1 MRVDRIASAV
11 SELEVVEPSW
21 HPERL
26 NRDFTLSFSFRS
38 HDEQGR
44 RTYPVSH
51 EAIDMLDKAYETTD
65 EEKQIAVEGA
75 RKAIETIDGAIRDF
89 REYGDRPT
97 TIDVNYRAGLPRAVS
112 LLGEFVVSPVLKLI
126 GSPIVMLPPGSA
138 HVDGRRGK
146 DEDTVLLC
154 RGGTPTI
161 VYEGPLYRR
170 KIDSEPINDFF
181 LARFSRFLAVNPR
194 ILPQDTAVLINSEAT
209 LHRQAA
215 QFHRRTNPSV
225 FLRAIIKPES
235 E

>member
-1 MRVDRIASAV
+1 V

-51 EAIDMLDKAYETTD
+51 EARDMLDKAYETTD

-89 REYGDRPT
+89 RGYGDRPT

-112 LLGEFVVSPVLKLI
+112 LLGGFVVSPILKLI
-126 GSPIVMLPPGSA
+126 GSPVVILPPGS
-138 HVDGRRGK
+138 
-146 DEDTVLLC
+146 
-154 RGGTPTI
+154 
-161 VYEGPLYRR
+161 
-170 KIDSEPINDFF
+170 
-181 LARFSRFLAVNPR
+181 
-194 ILPQDTAVLINSEAT
+194 
-209 LHRQAA
+209 
-215 QFHRRTNPSV
+215 
-225 FLRAIIKPES
+225 
-235 E
+235 